1 MINYITK
8 EFAFQETPSV
18 STEWKLKS
26 EKEKIDLVA
35 SFLTKN
41 SIYVN
46 FRVVKAQDNGHVILS
61 TEENIPASERGVLL
75 IDLEEI
81 LKKKIDKG
89 ISIWLEPVGD
99 KSKLRNLRGINF
111 NKNT

>member
-8 EFAFQETPSV
+8 EFALQETPSV

-26 EKEKIDLVA
+26 EKERVNLVV
-35 SFLTKN
+35 SVLSKN
-41 SIYVN
+41 MIYVN
-46 FRVVKAQDNGHVILS
+46 FRVIKAQNNGHVILRI
-61 TEENIPASERGVLL
+61 EENIPASKRGVLL

-111 NKNT
+111 NKNI